1 MLIYKIIPETL
12 FDFRVNINQSTI
24 PNAGYGAF
32 LTYLGARVLK
42 RQPLERSARL
52 MKEHIVE
59 NDIDTH
65 NSLDA
70 ETIGGRRMNV
80 SLTGDNLHH
89 NDNSIYWTKKRSCE
103 FSNYLKSLPPGDG
116 GSREFDESEVDCVI
130 HQEVE
135 KLRKSIPQGEGIGF
149 LGINQE
155 SDYRWDCNRWLFD
168 LAFAQLSLL
177 NLFFS
182 RNHYNL

>member
-1 MLIYKIIPETL
+1 M
-12 FDFRVNINQSTI
+12 
-24 PNAGYGAF
+24 A
-32 LTYLGARVLK
+32 
-42 RQPLERSARL
+42 
-52 MKEHIVE
+52 EHIIE
-59 NDIDTH
+59 NDIDTY

-70 ETIGGRRMNV
+70 ETLGGRRMNV
-80 SLTGDNLHH
+80 SLVGENLHH
-89 NDNSIYWTKKRSCE
+89 NDNSIYWTKKRSRK
-103 FSNYLKSLPPGDG
+103 FANFLKKKGHPRSKSLPPGDG